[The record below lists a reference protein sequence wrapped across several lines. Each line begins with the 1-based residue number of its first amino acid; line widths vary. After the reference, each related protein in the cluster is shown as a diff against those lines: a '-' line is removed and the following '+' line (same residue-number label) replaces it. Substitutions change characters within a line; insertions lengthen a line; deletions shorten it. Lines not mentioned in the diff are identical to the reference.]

1 MARMKLSKRAR
12 FWEHMWASTIL
23 LYTFGATFI
32 VWKTLKQYGVNP
44 FVFFVIDAIT
54 SWTYGITTAR
64 LVMRII
70 AKDWQ
75 NTRKWALGAAI
86 SFITPQLYILIAA
99 HHAPKNVYLIVI
111 GVISALAL
119 FTLVSLLFEIRRG
132 KKSLLPK

>member
-1 MARMKLSKRAR
+1 MAKMKLSKRAR

-44 FVFFVIDAIT
+44 FIFFVIDAIT

-99 HHAPKNVYLIVI
+99 HHAPRSVYLFVI
-111 GVISALAL
+111 GVISALAI

-132 KKSLLPK
+132 KKKSSAN